1 MTMRDVYLSDSEVA
15 EFKTVNEKRNALRSL
30 VDRKSVV

>member
-1 MTMRDVYLSDSEVA
+1 MRDVYLSDSEVA

-30 VDRKSVV
+30 VLFARIIR